1 MLIHRVLY
9 PQPVGLWVSLAD
21 GDECIPFSCQR
32 PAFLTKNIH
41 NMQCIQAGIDR
52 IKREY
57 IGEVGFLHRGVDVLA
72 HSPTVYPKPQMQM
85 LQGFEAVFHNIH
97 KSYYYCWL
105 IYIYS
110 YYILFR
116 ADMHTAEKPA

>member
-1 MLIHRVLY
+1 MHYIQYL
-9 PQPVGLWVSLAD
+9 
-21 GDECIPFSCQR
+21 
-32 PAFLTKNIH
+32 
-41 NMQCIQAGIDR
+41 QAGIDR